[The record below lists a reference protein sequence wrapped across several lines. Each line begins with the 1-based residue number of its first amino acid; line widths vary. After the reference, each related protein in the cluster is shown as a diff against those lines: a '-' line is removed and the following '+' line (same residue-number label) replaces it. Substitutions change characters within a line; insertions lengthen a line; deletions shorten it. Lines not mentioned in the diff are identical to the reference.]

1 MTAMRIQSIA
11 GAVLLLTAFEAHA
24 LEYVRD
30 FTVDGKNV
38 RLAEGETRVDFAKIY
53 PDDIV
58 CGRDGTRW
66 ADIEVRIKR
75 SADGIERLYIDQDW
89 YGSFVL
95 NGESYA
101 KSING
106 SQAVYVNLRKGVN
119 TLAFRSRGGC
129 SGHWHLGL
137 AFDTPRTPGETLAKV
152 DFGVTRG
159 KIRPALHSSGFG
171 PLICS
176 CPPKRINQ
184 LKSMNFAFART
195 HDWALINPN
204 ERVCDWHHIFPLK
217 DLDAMNPAYYHFGPT
232 DYLLKRTREETNLD
246 VFFRLGT
253 SIEHSGT
260 EVHFNSLIPDD
271 FDKVAEVFAG
281 TIRHYNRGW
290 ANGFNWNI
298 RYWEIWNE
306 PDGINNMWCLPEG
319 DGPGWGTPETL
330 RRNVRRQELFVRF
343 FVTVLKRLKR
353 EFPDVKVGGPAM
365 CNVNEPYFRA
375 LLTACREAN
384 VAPDFLSWH
393 YYGNDIEKIVGMGG
407 RMRAICD
414 EMGFRDCELILNEWH
429 YLGSDF
435 QELWS
440 DDPAVKARVNR
451 GPAAHNGPDSA
462 AFTLATLARFQTS
475 SLNQAYFYG
484 CSYRGDWGFMDA
496 NGFLNKVYYA
506 LVAFGSIVRDYDTLG
521 EVRTTGPVTTMVAK
535 SSDGRRTALL
545 VVDYRGAAGDVV
557 LELANAP
564 KGKPTAVIIDDARNR
579 EPVEVRLEG
588 NRLVL
593 PKTGP
598 ASASYL
604 VTFDPQVESA
614 TEVK

>member
-11 GAVLLLTAFEAHA
+11 GAVLLLTAFEAYA

-30 FTVDGKNV
+30 FTVDGKTV

-58 CGRDGTRW
+58 RGRDGTRW
-66 ADIEVRIKR
+66 ASVEARIERK
-75 SADGIERLYIDQDW
+75 ADGTERLYIDQDW

-101 KSING
+101 KSIDG
-106 SQAVYVNLRKGVN
+106 SQAVYVNLKKGVN
-119 TLAFRSRGGC
+119 TLSFRSRGGC

-137 AFDTPRTPGETLAKV
+137 AFDTPRTPGKPFAMV

-159 KIRPALHSSGFG
+159 KIRPALHSSSFG

-176 CPPKRINQ
+176 CPPKRIGQ
-184 LKSMNFAFART
+184 LKAMNFAFART

-217 DLDAMNPAYYHFGPT
+217 DLDAANPAYYHFGPT

-260 EVHFNSLIPDD
+260 ETHFNSLIPDD
-271 FDKVAEVFAG
+271 FDKTAEVFAG

-290 ANGFNWNI
+290 ANGFDWNI
-298 RYWEIWNE
+298 RYWQIWNE

-319 DGPGWGTPETL
+319 DGPGWGSDETN

-353 EFPDVKVGGPAM
+353 EFPDVKIGGPGM

-375 LLTACREAN
+375 LLAACREAG
-384 VAPDFLSWH
+384 VAPDYLSWH
-393 YYGNDIEKIVGMGG
+393 YYGNSVEDIVGSVT

-414 EMGFRDCELILNEWH
+414 EMGFKGCELILDEWH

-462 AFTLATLARFQTS
+462 AFTLATLARFQDS
-475 SLNQAYFYG
+475 PLDQSYFYG
-484 CSYRGDWGFMDA
+484 CRHKGDWGFMDEH
-496 NGFLNKVYYA
+496 GELNKVYYA
-506 LVAFGSIVRDYDTLG
+506 LVTFGSIMRDYDTLG

-545 VVDYRGAAGDVV
+545 VADYKGAAGDVV

-564 KGKPTAVIIDDARNR
+564 KGKPTAVVIDETHDR
-579 EPVEVRLEG
+579 ESVEVRIEG

-604 VTFDPQVESA
+604 VTFQR
-614 TEVK
+614 